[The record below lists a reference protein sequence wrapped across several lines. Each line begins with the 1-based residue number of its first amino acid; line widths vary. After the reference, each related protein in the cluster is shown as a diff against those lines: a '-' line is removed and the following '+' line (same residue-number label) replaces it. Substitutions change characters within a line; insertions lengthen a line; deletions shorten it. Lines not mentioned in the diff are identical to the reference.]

1 MDIIFEDIDLE
12 ELITTGKNKK
22 YKKYQ
27 KNSAFLSSLADVYGI
42 LCAAPNAN
50 SLYNNSH
57 LHYEQ
62 LKYDYSGLCSM
73 HIKNGYV
80 ERLIVRETDEGLT
93 LVMIELNTTHYG
105 NKK

>member
-1 MDIIFEDIDLE
+1 
-12 ELITTGKNKK
+12 
-22 YKKYQ
+22 
-27 KNSAFLSSLADVYGI
+27 
-42 LCAAPNAN
+42 
-50 SLYNNSH
+50 
-57 LHYEQ
+57 
-62 LKYDYSGLCSM
+62 M